1 MKKKALALVLA
12 ALMLVSLTACSASS
26 STTSSFSTTVN
37 GETKTTTTTTTVGT
51 DGYSKETVTTTESEA
66 DAEPEFD
73 RNAAWHETFYEGAE
87 GQGEDGSLYYFAVDD
102 FSDMSEAAFMSV
114 SEDGSEVHGYVFG
127 HFEESDDGFLLVDD
141 YAEEGLSIHFWVTDT
156 EVDDGFELE
165 FDDGECIVFTYVDQD
180 TIIDDMLAY
189 VN

>member
-1 MKKKALALVLA
+1 MKKKTLALVLA

-66 DAEPEFD
+66 EPEYD
-73 RNAAWHETFYEGAE
+73 RNADWHNTFFEGAE

-102 FSDMSEAAFMSV
+102 FSDMDEAAFLMISAG
-114 SEDGSEVHGYVFG
+114 EAPDIYIMG
-127 HFEESDDGFLLVDD
+127 HFQDSDDGLLLVDD
-141 YAEEGLSIHFWVTDT
+141 YEEDGHYIRFWVTDT
-156 EVDDGFELE
+156 EVEDGFELE
-165 FDDGECIVFTYVDQD
+165 FTDGERIAFTYVDQD

>member
-1 MKKKALALVLA
+1 MKKKTLSLVLA

-66 DAEPEFD
+66 EPEYD
-73 RNAAWHETFYEGAE
+73 RNADWHNTFFEGAE

-102 FSDMSEAAFMSV
+102 FSDMDEAAFLMISAG
-114 SEDGSEVHGYVFG
+114 EAPDIYIMG
-127 HFEESDDGFLLVDD
+127 HFQDSDDGLLLVDD
-141 YAEEGLSIHFWVTDT
+141 YEEDGHYIRFWVTDT
-156 EVDDGFELE
+156 EVEDGFELE
-165 FDDGECIVFTYVDQD
+165 FTDGERIAFTYVDQD

>member
-1 MKKKALALVLA
+1 MKKKTLALVLA

-66 DAEPEFD
+66 EAEPEFD

-102 FSDMSEAAFMSV
+102 FSDMNEAAFMSV
-114 SEDGSEVHGYVFG
+114 SEDESEVIGYVFG
-127 HFEESDDGFLLVDD
+127 HFKDSDDGLLLVDD
-141 YAEEGLSIHFWVTDT
+141 YDDVSIRFWVTDT
-156 EVDDGFELE
+156 EVEDGFELE
-165 FDDGECIVFTYVDQD
+165 FTDGERIAFTYVDQD
-180 TIIDDMLAY
+180 TIIDHMLAH
-189 VN
+189 VH

>member
-1 MKKKALALVLA
+1 MKKKTLALVLA

-51 DGYSKETVTTTESEA
+51 DGYSKETVTTTESEN
-66 DAEPEFD
+66 EPEYD
-73 RNAAWHETFYEGAE
+73 RNADWHNTFFEGAE

-102 FSDMSEAAFMSV
+102 FSDMEQAAFMMISAGEAPDIYIV
-114 SEDGSEVHGYVFG
+114 G
-127 HFEESDDGFLLVDD
+127 HFEDSDDGLLLVDD
-141 YAEEGLSIHFWVTDT
+141 YVEEGLSIHFWVTDT
-156 EVDDGFELE
+156 EVEDSFELE

-189 VN
+189 VH

>member
-1 MKKKALALVLA
+1 MKKKTLALVLA

-51 DGYSKETVTTTESEA
+51 DGYSKETVTTTESEN
-66 DAEPEFD
+66 EPEFD

-102 FSDMSEAAFMSV
+102 FSDMNEAAFLMISAG
-114 SEDGSEVHGYVFG
+114 EAPDIYIMG
-127 HFEESDDGFLLVDD
+127 HFQDSDDGLLLVDD
-141 YAEEGLSIHFWVTDT
+141 YEEDGHYIRFWVTDT
-156 EVDDGFELE
+156 EVEDGFELE
-165 FDDGECIVFTYVDQD
+165 FTDGERIAFTYVDQD

>member
-1 MKKKALALVLA
+1 MKKKTLALVLA

-102 FSDMSEAAFMSV
+102 FSDMDEAAFLMISAG
-114 SEDGSEVHGYVFG
+114 EAPDIYIMG
-127 HFEESDDGFLLVDD
+127 HFQDSDDGLLLVDD
-141 YAEEGLSIHFWVTDT
+141 YEEDGHYIRFWVTDT
-156 EVDDGFELE
+156 EVEDGFELE
-165 FDDGECIVFTYVDQD
+165 FTDGERIAFTYVDQD

-189 VN
+189 VH

>member
-1 MKKKALALVLA
+1 MKKKTLALVLA

-51 DGYSKETVTTTESEA
+51 DGYSKETVTTTESEV
-66 DAEPEFD
+66 EPEFD

-102 FSDMSEAAFMSV
+102 FSDMNEAAFLMISAG
-114 SEDGSEVHGYVFG
+114 EAPDIYIMG
-127 HFEESDDGFLLVDD
+127 HFQDSDDGLLLVDD
-141 YAEEGLSIHFWVTDT
+141 YEEDGHYIRFWVTDT
-156 EVDDGFELE
+156 EVEDGFELE
-165 FDDGECIVFTYVDQD
+165 FTDGERIAFTYVDQD

>member
-1 MKKKALALVLA
+1 MKKKTLALVLA

-66 DAEPEFD
+66 EPEYD
-73 RNAAWHETFYEGAE
+73 RNADWHNTFFEGAE

-102 FSDMSEAAFMSV
+102 FSDMNEAAFLMISAG
-114 SEDGSEVHGYVFG
+114 EAPDIYIMG
-127 HFEESDDGFLLVDD
+127 HFQDSDDGLLLVDD
-141 YAEEGLSIHFWVTDT
+141 YEEDGHYIRFWVTDT
-156 EVDDGFELE
+156 EVEDGFELE
-165 FDDGECIVFTYVDQD
+165 FTDGERIAFTYVDQD

>member
-1 MKKKALALVLA
+1 MKKKTLALVLA

-51 DGYSKETVTTTESEA
+51 DGYSKETVTTTESEN
-66 DAEPEFD
+66 EPEYD
-73 RNAAWHETFYEGAE
+73 RNADWHNTFFEGAE

-102 FSDMSEAAFMSV
+102 FSDMDEAAFMITSV
-114 SEDGSEVHGYVFG
+114 DQSKLAVYVYG
-127 HFEESDDGFLLVDD
+127 HFVASDDGFLLVDD
-141 YAEEGLSIHFWVTDT
+141 YVEEGLSIHFRVTDT

-180 TIIDDMLAY
+180 TVIDDMLAY